1 MKTLKYILGI
11 QEMKAHEMRTQNGGC
26 TEDSLVGMIENFY
39 NGGMKEKKLQTGI
52 IKCIKKIYGID
63 ATSSDF

>member
-1 MKTLKYILGI
+1 
-11 QEMKAHEMRTQNGGC
+11 MKAHEMRTQNGGC

-52 IKCIKKIYGID
+52 IKCIKKIYGIN
-63 ATSSDF
+63 ATPSDF